1 MYGSC
6 DEVYIEAMTEDIALA
21 ARMLALGVE
30 TEVPECGLFEPLKVP
45 FRDKS
50 GRLDITDW
58 WLRVFSLGS
67 LVGCDKTE
75 NRRCL
80 ELVGALPGGYKISSC
95 HFCGT
100 KEECLAALRHPDYAE
115 RVKDSIRHDLFWM
128 DD

>member
-1 MYGSC
+1 M
-6 DEVYIEAMTEDIALA
+6 YIEAMTEDIALA

-30 TEVPECGLFEPLKVP
+30 TEVPECGLFEPLKVS

-67 LVGCDKTE
+67 LEGCDKTE

-80 ELVGALPGGYKISSC
+80 ELVGGLPGWLQNLVLSFLRYEGGMPGGI
-95 HFCGT
+95 
-100 KEECLAALRHPDYAE
+100 AA
-115 RVKDSIRHDLFWM
+115 S
-128 DD
+128 